1 MATTSTSTAHGY
13 LTEPATVTR
22 NDRDRRAILPEELT
36 EEDIAAVAA
45 SEMDP
50 RHDHLNEEVRSWQP

>member
-1 MATTSTSTAHGY
+1 MVTTNLFTAHGR
-13 LTEPATVTR
+13 LTEPATIIE

-50 RHDHLNEEVRSWQP
+50 RHDHLNDEVRDWQP

>member
-1 MATTSTSTAHGY
+1 MTTTNTFTAHGR
-13 LTEPATVTR
+13 LTEPATITR

-36 EEDIAAVAA
+36 EEAIAAIAA

-50 RHDHLNEEVRSWQP
+50 RHDHLNDEVRDWQP